1 MDTNPDGPTT
11 GTKRDKSNE
20 ALIQQRIRLTLGHGH
35 SRIFRNNVGALKD
48 QKGRLVRYGLQKGSS
63 DLIGWTTKEINGQ
76 RVAVFTAI
84 EVKDKG
90 RPTPEQLNFIAQ
102 VKAAGGIA
110 GIARSSEEALEIV
123 KQYNS
128 DQGAADPAP

>member
-1 MDTNPDGPTT
+1 
-11 GTKRDKSNE
+11 
-20 ALIQQRIRLTLGHGH
+20 LTLGRGH

-48 QKGRLVRYGLQKGSS
+48 KSGRLVRYGLQKGSS

-76 RVAVFTAI
+76 RIAVFTAI

-110 GIARSSEEALEIV
+110 GIARSPEDALEIV
-123 KQYNS
+123 KQYNNAQ
-128 DQGAADPAP
+128 DAADPAP